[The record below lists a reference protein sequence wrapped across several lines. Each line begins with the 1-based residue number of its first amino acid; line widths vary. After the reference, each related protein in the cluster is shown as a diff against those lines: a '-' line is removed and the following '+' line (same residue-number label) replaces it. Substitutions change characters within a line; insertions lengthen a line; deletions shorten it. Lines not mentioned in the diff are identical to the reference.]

1 MVQGFKIK
9 KVTIKIFI
17 YSVASM
23 LTHKL
28 CLSKLYYYEQ
38 RKLYRRHNRHY
49 IMGKGGGGGVN
60 IPKLLEKD
68 KQYGIMGK

>member
-1 MVQGFKIK
+1 MVPVFKIK

-49 IMGKGGGGGVN
+49 IMGKGGVN

-68 KQYGIMGK
+68 KQYDIMGK